1 MISIRRQLT
10 REMLVVF
17 FVLLSG
23 ALAAIYFAARDELIE
38 QFDDALR
45 AKVLAVSSLTSNDSG
60 KIQVDVSDRFFRGFR
75 KESPEDYFEIWTIDD
90 KPAVRSESLDG
101 ADLPQPDRPGRPRRV
116 RLPNGHTGWALLLK
130 FSPAQ
135 EASEHSDGEIKPQL
149 LLVVASDGENLAE
162 ALTELLSIGAVSGVL
177 LAATMLWLIPRLLK
191 RGLQPLAQLGEQA
204 TRIDADSLTTRFPTV
219 GLAAELQPIVSR
231 LNELLARLE
240 ISFERERRFSADLA
254 HELRTPLAELRS
266 LAECSIKW
274 PESREAGADQ
284 EVLAVAMQMQTIV
297 TNLLML
303 ARAEQ
308 QQSVGPLAPVD
319 LKSSV
324 EDAWESYRTK
334 AEERGLQMRWDL
346 APVVIQAD
354 AGLLRSILGNLFE
367 NAADYAPTGGE
378 VQIRLQQNE
387 AGVILR
393 VANQAEGLDPADV
406 AKLFD
411 RFWRK
416 EEARSGGRHFGLGL
430 PLARMFAQAMGW
442 TLTAAMDQQ
451 RQLEFTLTGPCPT
464 QES

>member
-1 MISIRRQLT
+1 
-10 REMLVVF
+10 
-17 FVLLSG
+17 
-23 ALAAIYFAARDELIE
+23 
-38 QFDDALR
+38 
-45 AKVLAVSSLTSNDSG
+45 
-60 KIQVDVSDRFFRGFR
+60 
-75 KESPEDYFEIWTIDD
+75 
-90 KPAVRSESLDG
+90 
-101 ADLPQPDRPGRPRRV
+101 
-116 RLPNGHTGWALLLK
+116 
-130 FSPAQ
+130 
-135 EASEHSDGEIKPQL
+135 
-149 LLVVASDGENLAE
+149 
-162 ALTELLSIGAVSGVL
+162 
-177 LAATMLWLIPRLLK
+177 
-191 RGLQPLAQLGEQA
+191 
-204 TRIDADSLTTRFPTV
+204 
-219 GLAAELQPIVSR
+219 
-231 LNELLARLE
+231 
-240 ISFERERRFSADLA
+240 
-254 HELRTPLAELRS
+254 
-266 LAECSIKW
+266 
-274 PESREAGADQ
+274 
-284 EVLAVAMQMQTIV
+284 MQMQTIV

-464 QES
+464 RAS